1 MQQKTLTLVLIF
13 IFCQKLI
20 DFYFFIVIMIFNYP
34 LSIVTIMCLFKKR
47 KPSETIM
54 VTTEE
59 VSVVPPVKETPAP
72 TKIIVPERDVPLT
85 QWEEFATK
93 HNWSIIRQLLNKFVP
108 RVNDKQDEAILK
120 ILRERLRNIETP
132 VLSNAFINN
141 HGHEIIWV
149 KDGEDTTAI
158 KEVVSLSWLAYN
170 KPCFVVAKSRKLIG
184 FALSQNLII
193 VGATAVAFKA
203 KTVMDTV
210 QAWSLSLLTRDDSET
225 VETSFFK
232 LNHMMKVAQ
241 VPRIDFYDWM
251 LQPQN
256 DRNHSPYEGFDIQHE
271 KRYTHYSGA
280 DYTNILVKL

>member
-1 MQQKTLTLVLIF
+1 
-13 IFCQKLI
+13 
-20 DFYFFIVIMIFNYP
+20 
-34 LSIVTIMCLFKKR
+34 MCFFKKR
-47 KPSETIM
+47 KHSETIV
-54 VTTEE
+54 VTAEE
-59 VSVVPPVKETPAP
+59 VSVVPPVKETLTP
-72 TKIIVPERDVPLT
+72 TKVIVPERDVPLT

-93 HNWSIIRQLLNKFVP
+93 HHWSIIRQLLNKFVP
-108 RVNDKQDEAILK
+108 RVNDKQDDAILK

-132 VLSNAFINN
+132 ILSNAFINN

-149 KDGEDTTAI
+149 KDGYDATAI
-158 KEVVSLSWLAYN
+158 KEVVSLAWTAYN

-203 KTVMDTV
+203 KTVMETV

-225 VETSFFK
+225 VETFFFK

-241 VPRIDFYDWM
+241 VPRVDFYDWI

-271 KRYTHYSGA
+271 NRYTYYGGA